1 MVKTPHS
8 SYVTPRDTPR
18 FPIYRRI
25 LVLWIFRCAW
35 ASRSTGCHVR
45 SLATGCSSA
54 PPRRMDNPPRIWQ
67 CSRGCGCD
75 PPRSHPYTAPTPP
88 YPPLPYL
95 PCPISPFHP
104 PSIPPLSYPPSP
116 PLPSRPPFPY
126 PPPNPPYPPPRP
138 VCQVP
143 LLTALTLACDLR
155 GKSPPPPILP
165 ICHAPFFP
173 CMSDDFVYLQ
183 GSAVS
188 PKC

>member
-1 MVKTPHS
+1 MDFQVRLGLPLDRLPCALS
-8 SYVTPRDTPR
+8 GDG
-18 FPIYRRI
+18 
-25 LVLWIFRCAW
+25 VLKRPPPTHGQPPTHLAMLT
-35 ASRSTGCHVR
+35 RLRVR
-45 SLATGCSSA
+45 SPQITPLHR
-54 PPRRMDNPPRIWQ
+54 P
-67 CSRGCGCD
+67 D
-75 PPRSHPYTAPTPP
+75 PPLPP
-88 YPPLPYL
+88 PSLPPLPYFAF
-95 PCPISPFHP
+95 P
-104 PSIPPLSYPPSP
+104 PPLHTPPFLP
-116 PLPSRPPFPY
+116 PLPSPPFPTPLSLPTPQ
-126 PPPNPPYPPPRP
+126 PPLPPPPRP